1 MHTRMTFPRYME
13 AISPQATS
21 ASFTKKEGPGEMPSI
36 ISAPIMMAVAPEPG
50 TPKVSIG
57 TMAPMEAALL
67 AHSGAATPSITPV
80 PNSSPRFE
88 VRFAMS

>member
-1 MHTRMTFPRYME
+1 
-13 AISPQATS
+13 
-21 ASFTKKEGPGEMPSI
+21 MPSI